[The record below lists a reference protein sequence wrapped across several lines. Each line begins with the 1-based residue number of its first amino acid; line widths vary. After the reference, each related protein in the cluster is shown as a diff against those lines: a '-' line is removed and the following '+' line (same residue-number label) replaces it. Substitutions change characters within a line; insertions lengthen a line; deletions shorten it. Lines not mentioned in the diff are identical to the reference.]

1 MIMSQV
7 LKKYQAI
14 ALFDT
19 PTVRSIVQEIGVGKL
34 LHWYPLLGGW
44 RNVTLYI
51 KTTQGEYVLRV
62 YRFRPKTEQDILLEL
77 RIVKHLA
84 AKGVPVAVHVSSE
97 KGNGFLHKTVGG
109 RAFDMAMFT
118 YISGERIEQVN
129 KEQLYAL
136 GKLLGKIHHA
146 LSDFRPEHIKRKW
159 YFGREM
165 LRLRRKIIRRL
176 RKHPA
181 VLQGKKE
188 TLQFK
193 KQFESDLRK
202 FRLLSKKFQGV
213 LRPRRII
220 HGDFHSDNVR
230 FQGNEISGVFD
241 FDNSMHA
248 PLILDLAT
256 LARNTLIFSLQRS
269 VTVLSPQE
277 QIETI
282 LDGYL
287 SSHQI
292 NKKALPLLIP
302 LIQFGLYVEMTWT
315 IQSGYAKEKEG
326 LHKYYFDTL
335 RYGLDLLSP
344 LTIPERFL

>member
-84 AKGVPVAVHVSSE
+84 AKGVPVAVHVSPE

-129 KEQLYAL
+129 K
-136 GKLLGKIHHA
+136 
-146 LSDFRPEHIKRKW
+146 
-159 YFGREM
+159 
-165 LRLRRKIIRRL
+165 
-176 RKHPA
+176 
-181 VLQGKKE
+181 
-188 TLQFK
+188 
-193 KQFESDLRK
+193 
-202 FRLLSKKFQGV
+202 
-213 LRPRRII
+213 
-220 HGDFHSDNVR
+220 
-230 FQGNEISGVFD
+230 
-241 FDNSMHA
+241 
-248 PLILDLAT
+248 
-256 LARNTLIFSLQRS
+256 
-269 VTVLSPQE
+269 
-277 QIETI
+277 
-282 LDGYL
+282 
-287 SSHQI
+287 
-292 NKKALPLLIP
+292 
-302 LIQFGLYVEMTWT
+302 
-315 IQSGYAKEKEG
+315 
-326 LHKYYFDTL
+326 
-335 RYGLDLLSP
+335 
-344 LTIPERFL
+344 